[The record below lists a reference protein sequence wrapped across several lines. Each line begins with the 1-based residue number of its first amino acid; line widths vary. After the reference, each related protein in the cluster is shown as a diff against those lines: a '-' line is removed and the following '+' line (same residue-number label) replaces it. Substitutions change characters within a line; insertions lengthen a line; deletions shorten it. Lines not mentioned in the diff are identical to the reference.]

1 MSKIV
6 CMDIQYNAKT
16 KELFIGKKCVGHYS
30 PEQASEKIRRH
41 FLSKYAQLQTN
52 KSLEASFM
60 SLY

>member
-1 MSKIV
+1 MSKSV
-6 CMDIQYNAKT
+6 CINIQYDPKT
-16 KELFIGKKCVGHYS
+16 KELFIGKKCVGRYS

-52 KSLEASFM
+52 KSLGASFM